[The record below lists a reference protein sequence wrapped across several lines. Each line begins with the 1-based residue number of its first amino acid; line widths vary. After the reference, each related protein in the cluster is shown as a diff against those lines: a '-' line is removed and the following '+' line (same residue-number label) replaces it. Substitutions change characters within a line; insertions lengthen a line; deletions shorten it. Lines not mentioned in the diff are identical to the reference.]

1 MQSEHIIEY
10 PTIRLYTGDQGQ
22 FTQYHIKD
30 DDSNLNV
37 ESFVSFLNLHGIKNK
52 KVEEID
58 IGEIA

>member
-1 MQSEHIIEY
+1 MLAEHVNEY
-10 PTIRLYTGDQGQ
+10 PTIRLYTGNQGQ

-37 ESFVSFLNLHGIKNK
+37 ESFISFLNNHGIKKK
-52 KVEEID
+52 KVEEVE